1 MTADRS
7 ELFAAL
13 AELSR
18 KYPHWR
24 FGQLVANVAG
34 WADVDA
40 WDVED
45 EQLLAAAAA
54 HLEADITHAD
64 ESLTAQ
70 QNEAGVETAV
80 VFH

>member
-7 ELFAAL
+7 ELFATL

-24 FGQLVANVAG
+24 FGQLVANAAG
-34 WADVDA
+34 WADADP

-45 EQLLAAAAA
+45 EQLLAATAA
-54 HLEADITHAD
+54 HLEVETTRNGESSIPQHD
-64 ESLTAQ
+64 EP
-70 QNEAGVETAV
+70 GVEAAAA
-80 VFH
+80 FH